1 MYYDELLETVDND
14 VSYLGNKTSPGK
26 VYDKNYDKYKILFNK
41 IWTDGKFYKTLTIEK
56 YGSGQQGTRIRNAV
70 SGKIYPHLVGSRNED
85 LYFKVS
91 DACSRFGRRDPLT
104 LYYDTPEQYESH
116 NLTTVRQSVKDMWY
130 NKCLEAR
137 REFD

>member
-14 VSYLGNKTSPGK
+14 VSYVGNKTSPGK
-26 VYDKNYDKYKILFNK
+26 IYDKNYDKIKFPFNK
-41 IWTDGKFYKTLTIEK
+41 TWTDGRFYKMFTIEK
-56 YGSGQQGTRIRNAV
+56 YGSGQSGTRIRNAV
-70 SGKIYPHLVGSRNED
+70 SGKIYPHLVGSKYED

-91 DACSRFGRRDPLT
+91 DVCGRVGRREPLT